1 MLENHQ
7 TPSKYASNASE
18 YASNMLHLCFKC
30 FNNICSNNC
39 KASNKVELL
48 QTIMLSEY
56 CMNHFIFLNLGM
68 PSFCLAALSSLSS
81 LLSLLQKTTAA
92 IILSGC
98 ILQKIYMAFIV
109 FTDFIGL
116 QLALLPAA
124 PMPIFFRF
132 MPSKSFTPSLH
143 VAAYCCSSAIL
154 SMV

>member
-1 MLENHQ
+1 
-7 TPSKYASNASE
+7 
-18 YASNMLHLCFKC
+18 MLHLCFKC

-39 KASNKVELL
+39 KATNKVELL

-56 CMNHFIFLNLGM
+56 CMNHFIFLNLGI
-68 PSFCLAALSSLSS
+68 AIILSNCIDFIVFIDFM
-81 LLSLLQKTTAA
+81 LQKTTAA
-92 IILSGC
+92 IILSGW

-124 PMPIFFRF
+124 PMLIFFRL

-154 SMV
+154 SIA

>member
-18 YASNMLHLCFKC
+18 YASNTLHLCFKC

-56 CMNHFIFLNLGM
+56 CMNHFIFLTNCM
-68 PSFCLAALSSLSS
+68 SSLSS
-81 LLSLLQKTTAA
+81 LPSLLQKTTAA

-98 ILQKIYMAFIV
+98 ILQKIYIAFVV

-154 SMV
+154 SIA